1 MCQGT
6 HENSEFPVNKSL
18 KNLMKTSP
26 SEIFRSDLVEQFKT
40 NLNKIETR
48 KVELEKILLNG
59 ADRVKEH
66 CIELRLDVD
75 LATETAIEEIKQH
88 RDTIIKQINDYEAK
102 TVALI
107 QIEVK
112 TKNEFKSS
120 IKSMDEFTRG
130 WKSYLTR
137 SKIDEKE
144 VAVKNEADKEG
155 EA

>member
-1 MCQGT
+1 MFYEQNKIDAFLRCGRCNEKFDEPRILPCGNTVCNFCIQTLVKTVDKKDNSFKCSMCQGT

-66 CIELRLDVD
+66 SIELRLDVD
-75 LATETAIEEIKQH
+75 LAT
-88 RDTIIKQINDYEAK
+88 
-102 TVALI
+102 
-107 QIEVK
+107 
-112 TKNEFKSS
+112 
-120 IKSMDEFTRG
+120 
-130 WKSYLTR
+130 
-137 SKIDEKE
+137 
-144 VAVKNEADKEG
+144 
-155 EA
+155 